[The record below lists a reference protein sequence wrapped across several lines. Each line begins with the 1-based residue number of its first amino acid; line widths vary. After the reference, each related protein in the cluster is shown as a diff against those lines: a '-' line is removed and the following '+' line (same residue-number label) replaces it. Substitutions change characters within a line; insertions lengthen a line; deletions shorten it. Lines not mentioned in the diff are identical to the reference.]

1 MKQLNDYQCSS
12 CNSTIE
18 YLANPQDTIHC
29 DCGCEAKMTKVISGG
44 FFYLD
49 GACGDFP
56 TAADK
61 WTKRR
66 DKQIAHEQRH
76 QS

>member
-1 MKQLNDYQCSS
+1 MKQLNDYRCSS

-18 YLANPQDTIHC
+18 YLANPQDTVHC
-29 DCGCEAKMTKVISGG
+29 DCGCAAEMTKVISGG
-44 FFYLD
+44 FFRLD

-66 DKQIAHEQRH
+66 DKQIAHEQRY